1 MTTHADNLLRFP
13 MSKTVDERPAEAR
26 KSRTLQEM
34 LEHAAELLPEQ
45 SPLHMF
51 VHHNTLHAFEHLH
64 FEQAVLKGAER
75 FGTEPYQSEEAFARC
90 LKTARIRP
98 SDIDAVLGA
107 PEPNADAPIVE
118 GGPSRRE
125 LRGIRLRNLF
135 EIPRGPALRWML
147 EETGTLFQ
155 FHADVPEFARAAILQ
170 SSERMSSDVKPMT
183 SKDREQQAL
192 EHLWKQ
198 LLSVAPSVSRQR
210 PCIRRRDQLL
220 EAYGVDVDELVHPLL
235 IRFCAAFVDQ
245 GLAYWRMP
253 AREQGLLGA
262 FRALYG
268 LGSGP
273 MDTWMKGLSTELR
286 RQQGL
291 GWDAETTVRWALEA
305 LEVPETHWQAYIEA
319 TLLSLRGW
327 AGMIHQ
333 LEVRPDTAPV
343 DPPPARLM
351 DYLALQLVLDFQ
363 AASFALRKHGDGE
376 PRLADIPWR
385 LARTVRQPE
394 LDLEL
399 VYEAFITAQLAGTGP
414 AEIKGTREAKRWI
427 DEVRAFDSNERR
439 RLLHLAYERRH
450 RVSVLDGIVGH
461 CRLHSPSATEAS
473 FQAVFCIDDREESL
487 RRHLEELRP
496 DADTYGY
503 AGFFGIAMAYQGLE
517 DIRPRPLCPV
527 AVRPS
532 HYVTERA
539 LDESEAVTFASKRRR
554 QGRLTHSIGL
564 GSKMLTRGGLLA
576 TLLGFLAVIPLIGR
590 SLFPRRTEKLAHWAL
605 HRTAPIPPTRL
616 CLEGTGSV
624 RPDGL
629 QSGYTIQQ
637 MTEIVFNVLTTMG
650 LGDDLRPVV
659 LIVGHGS
666 SSLNN
671 PHEAAHDCGATGGGR
686 GGPNARAFAQMAND
700 ARVRERLRAQS
711 FFIPDSTWFVGAYHN
726 TCDDSMTYYDED
738 LVPAHLLETL
748 DDLKNAM
755 ADACRMDA
763 HERCRR
769 FESASLDLD
778 PESAL
783 MHAESHAYDL
793 AQPRPE
799 YGHAT
804 NAVCIVGRRERTRGL
819 FLDRRAFLVSYD
831 PEQDPTGAILAAL
844 LRAVGPVGAGINLE
858 YYFSFVDPKG
868 YGCGTK
874 LPHNIVGLIG
884 VMDGHASDLRTGLP
898 WQMVE
903 IHEPVRLLTIV
914 EATTDMLERV
924 LAEEKGVANLVDNE
938 WIQLVAWDPES
949 DALSVYEKG
958 QFVPYVA
965 ENPAIAVVERSADFY
980 AGRRG
985 HLSPAHVEAGAL
997 TGRRA

>member
-1 MTTHADNLLRFP
+1 
-13 MSKTVDERPAEAR
+13 
-26 KSRTLQEM
+26 M
-34 LEHAAELLPEQ
+34 LEHAADLLPQQ

-75 FGTEPYQSEEAFARC
+75 FGAEPYQSEKAFARC
-90 LKTARIRP
+90 LETARIRP
-98 SDIDAVLGA
+98 SDIDAVLGPFA
-107 PEPNADAPIVE
+107 TGGDAPIVP

-125 LRGIRLRNLF
+125 LRRVRVQNLF
-135 EIPRGPALRWML
+135 EIPKGPALRWML
-147 EETGTLFQ
+147 EEMRTLFR
-155 FHADVPEFARAAILQ
+155 FHSSVPEFARAAILQ
-170 SSERMSSDVKPMT
+170 SAERISVDRAPMSP
-183 SKDREQQAL
+183 KDREEQAL
-192 EHLWKQ
+192 ELLWKQ
-198 LLSVAPSVSRQR
+198 LMAVAPTVSRQR
-210 PCIRRRDQLL
+210 SGIRTRDQILD
-220 EAYGVDVDELVHPLL
+220 AFGVDTDDLVHPLL

-245 GLAYWRMP
+245 GIAYWQMP
-253 AREQGLLGA
+253 KREQGLLRA

-268 LGSGP
+268 VGSGP
-273 MDTWMKGLSTELR
+273 MDPWMKGLSEELR
-286 RQQGL
+286 RQQDL
-291 GWDAETTVRWALEA
+291 GWDAEATVHWALAE
-305 LEVPETHWQAYIEA
+305 LEIPKSDWQAYIEA

-333 LEVRPDTAPV
+333 LEIRPDTAPV
-343 DPPPARLM
+343 HPPPARLA
-351 DYLALQLVLDFQ
+351 DYLALQLMLDLQ
-363 AASFALRKHGDGE
+363 AARFELHRCTDDQTSLSEIR
-376 PRLADIPWR
+376 WR
-385 LARTVRQPE
+385 LAKMAPQPE

-399 VYEAFITAQLAGTGP
+399 VYEAFIAAQLAGVGP
-414 AEIKGTREAKRWI
+414 AEMTSTNEARRWI

-439 RLLHLAYERRH
+439 RVLHLAYERRH
-450 RVSVLDGIVGH
+450 RIGVLDGILGH
-461 CRLHSPSATEAS
+461 CRLSRAPVSKAS

-496 DADTYGY
+496 DVDTYGY

-539 LDESEAVTFASKRRR
+539 LDESEAAVFASKRRR
-554 QGRLTHSIGL
+554 QGQMTHSIAL
-564 GSKMLTRGGLLA
+564 GSKMLTRGGLLSA
-576 TLLGFLAVIPLIGR
+576 LLGFLAVIPLIGR
-590 SLFPRRTEKLAHWAL
+590 SLFPRRTERLAHWAL
-605 HRTAPIPPTRL
+605 QRTAPVPPTRL
-616 CLEGTGSV
+616 SLEGTGAV

-629 QSGYTIQQ
+629 RSGYTLDE
-637 MTEIVFNVLTTMG
+637 MADIVATVLTTMG
-650 LGDDLRPVV
+650 MGENLCPLV

-686 GGPNARAFAQMAND
+686 GGPNARTFAQMAND
-700 ARVRERLRAQS
+700 AGVRERLKARS
-711 FFIPDSTWFVGAYHN
+711 FFIPDSTWLVGAYHN

-738 LVPAHLLETL
+738 LVPAHLLDTL
-748 DDLKNAM
+748 EDVKGAM
-755 ADACRMDA
+755 SDACRLDA

-769 FESASLDLD
+769 FESASLDLN

-783 MHAESHAYDL
+783 IHAESHAYDL

-831 PEQDPTGAILAAL
+831 PTRDPTGAILAAL
-844 LRAVGPVGAGINLE
+844 LRSVGPVGAGINLE
-858 YYFSFVDPKG
+858 YYFSFVDPTG

-884 VMDGHASDLRTGLP
+884 IMDGHASDLRTGLP

-914 EATTDMLERV
+914 EATTQMLERV
-924 LAEEKGVANLVDNE
+924 LAQEAGLANLVRNE
-938 WIQLVAWDPES
+938 WIQLVAWDPDG
-949 DALSVYEKG
+949 DALAVYDKG
-958 QFVPYVA
+958 RFVPYVS
-965 ENPAIAVVERSADFY
+965 ENLAIAIVDRSMDFY

-985 HLSPAHVEAGAL
+985 HLNPAHVKAGPFTERSA
-997 TGRRA
+997 

>member
-1 MTTHADNLLRFP
+1 
-13 MSKTVDERPAEAR
+13 MSTAAARPRAQ
-26 KSRTLQEM
+26 TLQEM
-34 LEHAAELLPEQ
+34 LEHAAKLLPEQ

-51 VHHNTLHAFEHLH
+51 VHHNTLHAFEDLH
-64 FEQAVLKGAER
+64 FEEAVLKGAER

-90 LKTARIRP
+90 LKTARIRS
-98 SDIDAVLGA
+98 SDIDAVLG
-107 PEPNADAPIVE
+107 PVDPDADVPIIA
-118 GGPSRRE
+118 GGPSRTE
-125 LRGIRLRNLF
+125 LYRVRLHNLF
-135 EIPRGPALRWML
+135 EIPKGPALRWML
-147 EETGTLFQ
+147 EETRTLFR

-170 SSERMSSDVKPMT
+170 SSERMSSDARPMT
-183 SKDREQQAL
+183 SKDREEQAL
-192 EHLWKQ
+192 EHLWKR

-210 PCIRRRDQLL
+210 PGIRRRDQILD
-220 EAYGVDVDELVHPLL
+220 AHGMDTDELVHPLL

-253 AREQGLLGA
+253 MRERGLLSA

-268 LGSGP
+268 VGSGP
-273 MDTWMKGLSTELR
+273 VDPWMKGLSKELR
-286 RQQGL
+286 HQRDL
-291 GWDAETTVRWALEA
+291 DWDAETTVRWALEA
-305 LEVPETHWQAYIEA
+305 LEVPTSHWQAYIEA

-333 LEVRPDTAPV
+333 LEIRPDTAPV
-343 DPPPARLM
+343 DPPAARLM
-351 DYLALQLVLDFQ
+351 DYLALQLTLDFQ
-363 AASFALRKHGDGE
+363 AATFALRKDGVRQGSLSE
-376 PRLADIPWR
+376 IPWR
-385 LARTVRQPE
+385 LARVTRQPE

-399 VYEAFITAQLAGTGP
+399 VYEAFITAQLCGLGP
-414 AEIKGTREAKRWI
+414 AEIASNDEAKRWI
-427 DEVRAFDSNERR
+427 DEVRMFDSNERR

-450 RVSVLDGIVGH
+450 RTAVLDGILGH
-461 CRLHSPSATEAS
+461 CRLGRSLATQAS

-496 DADTYGY
+496 DAETYGY

-527 AVRPS
+527 AVRPT

-539 LDESEAVTFASKRRR
+539 LDESEAAAFASRRRR
-554 QGRLTHSIGL
+554 QGRVTHSIGL

-576 TLLGFLAVIPLIGR
+576 ALFGFLAVIPLIGR

-605 HRTAPIPPTRL
+605 HRTAPVPPTRL
-616 CLEGTGSV
+616 CVEGTGSV

-629 QSGYTIQQ
+629 QSGYTVDQ
-637 MTEIVFNVLTTMG
+637 MVDIVCNVLTTMG
-650 LGDDLRPVV
+650 LGDNLCPVV

-700 ARVRERLRAQS
+700 ARVRERLRARS
-711 FFIPDSTWFVGAYHN
+711 FFIPDATWFVGAYHN
-726 TCDDSMTYYDED
+726 TCDDSMTYFDED
-738 LVPAHLLETL
+738 LVPSHLLEIL
-748 DDLKNAM
+748 EDLKKAM
-755 ADACRMDA
+755 SDACRLDA

-769 FESASLDLD
+769 FESAPLDLD

-831 PEQDPTGAILAAL
+831 PTQDPAGTILATL

-884 VMDGHASDLRTGLP
+884 IMDGHASDLRTGLP

-914 EATTDMLERV
+914 EATTEMLEHV
-924 LAEEKGVANLVDNE
+924 LSQERGVANLVDNE
-938 WIQLVAWDPES
+938 WIQLVAWDPEG

-958 QFVPYVA
+958 RFVPYVA
-965 ENPAIAVVERSADFY
+965 ENPAIAVVPRSVDFY
-980 AGRRG
+980 RGRRG
-985 HLSPAHVEAGAL
+985 HLSPAHVGAG
-997 TGRRA
+997 TFMDRRA